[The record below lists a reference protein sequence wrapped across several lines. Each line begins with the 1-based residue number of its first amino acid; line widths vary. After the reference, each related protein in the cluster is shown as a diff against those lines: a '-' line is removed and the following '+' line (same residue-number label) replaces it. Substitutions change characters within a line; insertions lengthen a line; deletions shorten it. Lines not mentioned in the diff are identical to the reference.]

1 MSLKNPQPDSELRY
15 TLPIPRSLE
24 ELRLQLDELHTF
36 SERLELPF
44 GNDNVSSSM
53 YELTFNSGKLSFN
66 DLSYV
71 NGLKPDNETYLCGES
86 YWTGVEHD
94 ILGCNFKNWKAWNN
108 GDVLKIINYVTDN
121 NTLRGNHS
129 ANEFPDSFDCIENT
143 LESTGEYRYPVCDS
157 SSSSS
162 GSSGVAGV
170 WDQSTWDNSVFGD

>member
-71 NGLKPDNETYLCGES
+71 NGLKPDNETY
-86 YWTGVEHD
+86 
-94 ILGCNFKNWKAWNN
+94 
-108 GDVLKIINYVTDN
+108 
-121 NTLRGNHS
+121 
-129 ANEFPDSFDCIENT
+129 
-143 LESTGEYRYPVCDS
+143 RYL
-157 SSSSS
+157 
-162 GSSGVAGV
+162 
-170 WDQSTWDNSVFGD
+170 VFIPKRLLLTT